1 MAFDCVE
8 FCRTLGDETR
18 QRILRLLADDG
29 EKNVGEIVGACQ
41 VSQPTVSHHL
51 TVLRRYG
58 LVSRRKEGKQV
69 FYALNRDRVT
79 ECCGLLVAQFDAQEG
94 ACEG

>member
-1 MAFDCVE
+1 MSFDCVE

-18 QRILRLLADDG
+18 QRILRLLADEG
-29 EKNVGEIVGACQ
+29 EKNVGDIVDAFE

-51 TVLRRYG
+51 SVLRNFD
-58 LVSRRKEGKQV
+58 LVTRRKEGKQV

-79 ECCGLLVAQFDAQEG
+79 ECCGRLIAQFDAQEG
-94 ACEG
+94 VCDA